1 MHQQQCETIT
11 AGWAL
16 LSNQPLTQPSEKS
29 IATYQREF
37 NRIKARTEGGR
48 IWEAA
53 AQTASQRTWYLRRA
67 AILFH
72 AWQALARQLVVQEQ
86 LQTALRDEPP
96 QDAVDARWDQWRAEI
111 QKVGRLIELIKS
123 APSGSPLAAPKPRR
137 SKRKTGPGL
146 PDDWREQLAA
156 RLPNWRQAYLVAA
169 VTGCRPAELAKGVEL
184 LVREGQLLASIIG
197 AKVGEHAGQP
207 LRSMRWTL
215 PNASPLVEQ
224 LAEAVLANAGALTV
238 SLGNRNTNPARAF
251 SDAIREAAK
260 RAWPGRKLSITAYSL
275 RHAAASDLKSSGLGG
290 TAVSQ
295 ALGHASLSTK
305 STYGRAPRTQK
316 GVSVAPGQVEGSRP
330 VRGQASTWIAAPQP
344 PTPQPS
350 DH

>member
-1 MHQQQCETIT
+1 MHEKQFETIT
-11 AGWAL
+11 TGWAL
-16 LSNQPLTQPSEKS
+16 LSNHPLTQPSEKS

-37 NRIKARTEGGR
+37 NRIKARAEGGK

-53 AQTASQRTWYLRRA
+53 AQTTSQRTWYLRRA
-67 AILFH
+67 AILFL
-72 AWQALARQLVVQEQ
+72 AWRALAKQLTVQEQ
-86 LQTALRDEPP
+86 MQTALRDAPP
-96 QDAVDARWDQWRAEI
+96 QDARWDQWRAEV

-123 APSGSPLAAPKPRR
+123 APSGSPLVAPKPRR
-137 SKRKTGPGL
+137 TKRKTGPGL

-184 LVREGQLLASIIG
+184 RVREGQLQASIIG
-197 AKVGEHAGQP
+197 AKVGEYAGQP

-224 LAEAVLANAGALTV
+224 LAEAVLANAGELTV

-275 RHAAASDLKSSGLGG
+275 RHAAASDLKSSGLGE

-305 STYGRAPRTQK
+305 STYGRAARTQK

-330 VRGQASTWIAAPQP
+330 VRGQASTWIAARQP
-344 PTPQPS
+344 PAPQPS
-350 DH
+350 EH

>member
-1 MHQQQCETIT
+1 MHEKQFETIT
-11 AGWAL
+11 MGWAL
-16 LSNQPLTQPSEKS
+16 LSKHAPTQPSEKS
-29 IATYQREF
+29 IGTYQREL

-48 IWEAA
+48 IWDAA
-53 AQTASQRTWYLRRA
+53 AQTTSQRTWYLRRA

-72 AWQALARQLVVQEQ
+72 AWQALARQLAVQEQ
-86 LQTALRDEPP
+86 VQSSLSDVPSQ
-96 QDAVDARWDQWRAEI
+96 DARWDQWRTEVE
-111 QKVGRLIELIKS
+111 KVGRLIELIKS
-123 APSGSPLAAPKPRR
+123 APSGSPLVDPKPRR
-137 SKRKTGPGL
+137 TKRKTGPGL

-184 LVREGQLLASIIG
+184 IIREGQLLASIIG

-275 RHAAASDLKSSGLGG
+275 RHAAASDLKSSGLGE

-305 STYGRAPRTQK
+305 STYGRARTQR

-330 VRGQASTWIAAPQP
+330 VRGEASTWLAARQP

-350 DH
+350 EH